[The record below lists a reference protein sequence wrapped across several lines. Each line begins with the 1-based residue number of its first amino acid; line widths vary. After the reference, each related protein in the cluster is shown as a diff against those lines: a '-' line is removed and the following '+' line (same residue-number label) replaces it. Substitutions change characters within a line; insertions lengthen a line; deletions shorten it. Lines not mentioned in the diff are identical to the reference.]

1 MHTFDA
7 VEQTAQPKSQA
18 VHTESETNLTNWPL
32 GHPVSQI
39 DVPIA
44 KYFPDLQDW
53 QLILPVPLHD
63 SQ

>member
-1 MHTFDA
+1 M
-7 VEQTAQPKSQA
+7 
-18 VHTESETNLTNWPL
+18 HTESETDLTNWPL
-32 GHPVSQI
+32 GQPISQI